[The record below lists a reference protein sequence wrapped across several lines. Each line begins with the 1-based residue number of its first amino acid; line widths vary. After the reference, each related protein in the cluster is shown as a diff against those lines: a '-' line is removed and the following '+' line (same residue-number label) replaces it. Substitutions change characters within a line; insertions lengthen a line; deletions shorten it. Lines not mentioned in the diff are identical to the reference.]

1 MVAALV
7 SIANIYVYADE
18 IADYDSARL
27 YCDRNALTGPE
38 GIWEFPEDETSVFIR
53 RDATQRGMY
62 NIYLLESADCRF
74 EPGEK
79 VGHLVASAD
88 KEKYRLFLR
97 IEKSDDLLA
106 STRNCVATMD
116 KDASR
121 LLITPA
127 KLKIAFRTM
136 WFLPKFWRS
145 LKVSIDNPQRNIPV
159 GLVKIYPDNEEELP
173 IYF

>member
-1 MVAALV
+1 MIALLAI
-7 SIANIYVYADE
+7 IASLCVHADE
-18 IADYDSARL
+18 ITDFESALL
-27 YCDRNALTGPE
+27 YCNRNALTGPE
-38 GIWEFPEDETSVFIR
+38 GIWEFPDDETSVFIR
-53 RDATQRGMY
+53 RDEAQRGMF

-88 KEKYRLFLR
+88 KMKYRLFLR
-97 IEKSDDLLA
+97 IEKSGDFLE

-116 KDASR
+116 KDAAR
-121 LLITPA
+121 LLINPS
-127 KLKIAFRTM
+127 KLKISFRTM
-136 WFLPKFWRS
+136 WFLPKFWRA

-159 GLVKIYPDNEEELP
+159 GLVKIYPESEQELP